1 MVPAGQF
8 GDSCAADVGA
18 SQTCRPTSNYCYS
31 TKMRKETT
39 EFWGKAQAE
48 GAFAAGMHPA
58 VAHSLDVAA
67 VATLLPRI
75 AEIGLPGQAVGFLAA
90 IHDVGKFSR
99 PFQSLAMPFW
109 PDAVLGPPP
118 GPMGQPGARHD
129 VMGMHLLRKPLA
141 RLLDLAMPPEV
152 GGRRGW
158 NDGARGPLLRA
169 IAGHHGR
176 PPTVLPVDP
185 GPAELCPA
193 CLAAAADFVTSM
205 HDLFG
210 RPVLPWPLTDRQVA
224 QLGWGL
230 AGLVTLADWIGSRQS
245 WFPYV
250 APKAVVDPAAYLWN
264 HALPRAA
271 AAIAAAGL
279 ARAAPAP
286 FRGITGLFPAIVA
299 PSPVQRWAE
308 SVRLP
313 PGPVLAVIEDL
324 TGSGKTEAA
333 VTLAHRLLA
342 EGRAGGVFLAL
353 PTMATAN
360 AMFGRLADAYRGLF
374 AAEAHPS
381 LALAHARA
389 ALDPRFLAAIPAEPG
404 IGGHGATDPADEPA
418 EAHCA
423 AWLAQDRRRAL
434 LAQVGVGTLDQALL
448 AVLPVRHA
456 ALRLQGLAGKVLVI
470 DEVHAFDAYMRREII
485 TLLEFHAALGGS
497 VVLLSATLP
506 REIRQRMVT
515 AFRKGLGARALPLE
529 QTAYPLATL
538 AAADNVQEQPCAVRD
553 GLPRRVTVTRLED
566 AEAAVARIVIAAR
579 AGGAV
584 AWVRNTVDDAI
595 LATALLR
602 AQGIEP
608 LLFHAR
614 FAMGDRLAIEAE
626 VMRRFGR
633 GEAGQDRPGVLV
645 ATQVVE
651 QSLDLDFDLL
661 VTELAPADLLIQ
673 RAGRLWR
680 HSRNGRPLPG
690 PELLVISPEPVA
702 EPAADWIKAE
712 QPGTAAVY
720 RDPALLWRSA
730 RAVFGRGAIVTPDD
744 MRPLIEAAFDSTAS
758 DAIPPALAAASREA
772 EGKGQAAEGVA
783 RMNLLSF
790 TACYD
795 RDAGFWEPETRT
807 PTRLEDRPMV
817 TLRLAV
823 LRDGV
828 VLPYANDAD
837 LNRAWALSEVS
848 VARHRIASCPVP
860 AGLEAAAEAAKQQW
874 GRWEREPDR
883 VVLAVMTDAPSG
895 LLLYGVTESG
905 SAVVAGYDR
914 RMGLMWPNAGASDGA
929 AAPSDAAAAPPSVPP
944 N

>member
-1 MVPAGQF
+1 
-8 GDSCAADVGA
+8 
-18 SQTCRPTSNYCYS
+18 
-31 TKMRKETT
+31 MRKETT

-141 RLLDLAMPPEV
+141 RLLDPAMPPEV

-404 IGGHGATDPADEPA
+404 IGGHGATTILFGNCGVGFAPVRARDRKALIDLMEGVEDIPGITLTEGLKWDWESFPEYLDSLARLPRTIDIGAQVAHHPLRVFVMGERGLNREAATHDDIDQMARLTEEALRAGAFGFTTSRTDQHKTTNGDLTPARYAEEQELLAIGRAMGRAGSGAFGMLSDFEDEAAEFRWLRQVAAESGRPVWFLLTDRAYDPQRWRRLMDGVRSARADGLALSAQVAARPVGLVLGLTTSLNPFALRESFAALAHLSPAAQLQRLRDPAMRATILAEEPSPRLLEVLPPLSRA
-418 EAHCA
+418 IASRFDKMFAFGDPPDYEPPPERSMAAMAAAAGVPADAFAFDYLVGGDGGRMLYFPVVNYAPGDLSVVREMITDPHTVVGLSDGGAHCGVICDA
-423 AWLAQDRRRAL
+423 SMTTFMLTHWARDRTR
-434 LAQVGVGTLDQALL
+434 GE
-448 AVLPVRHA
+448 
-456 ALRLQGLAGKVLVI
+456 K
-470 DEVHAFDAYMRREII
+470 
-485 TLLEFHAALGGS
+485 
-497 VVLLSATLP
+497 
-506 REIRQRMVT
+506 
-515 AFRKGLGARALPLE
+515 LPLE
-529 QTAYPLATL
+529 FVVKRQTSETADFFGLTDRGRLAPGL
-538 AAADNVQEQPCAVRD
+538 KADVNVIDFANLRLHHPEMIYD
-553 GLPRRVTVTRLED
+553 LP
-566 AEAAVARIVIAAR
+566 
-579 AGGAV
+579 AGGRRLV
-584 AWVRNTVDDAI
+584 QRVDGYDMTI
-595 LATALLR
+595 VSGVPVMERGQVTA
-602 AQGIEP
+602 A
-608 LLFHAR
+608 
-614 FAMGDRLAIEAE
+614 
-626 VMRRFGR
+626 
-633 GEAGQDRPGVLV
+633 RPGVLV
-645 ATQVVE
+645 
-651 QSLDLDFDLL
+651 
-661 VTELAPADLLIQ
+661 
-673 RAGRLWR
+673 RAGR
-680 HSRNGRPLPG
+680 
-690 PELLVISPEPVA
+690 
-702 EPAADWIKAE
+702 
-712 QPGTAAVY
+712 
-720 RDPALLWRSA
+720 
-730 RAVFGRGAIVTPDD
+730 
-744 MRPLIEAAFDSTAS
+744 
-758 DAIPPALAAASREA
+758 
-772 EGKGQAAEGVA
+772 
-783 RMNLLSF
+783 
-790 TACYD
+790 
-795 RDAGFWEPETRT
+795 
-807 PTRLEDRPMV
+807 
-817 TLRLAV
+817 
-823 LRDGV
+823 
-828 VLPYANDAD
+828 
-837 LNRAWALSEVS
+837 
-848 VARHRIASCPVP
+848 
-860 AGLEAAAEAAKQQW
+860 
-874 GRWEREPDR
+874 
-883 VVLAVMTDAPSG
+883 
-895 LLLYGVTESG
+895 
-905 SAVVAGYDR
+905 
-914 RMGLMWPNAGASDGA
+914 
-929 AAPSDAAAAPPSVPP
+929 
-944 N
+944 